1 MQNKNGEPNRTERMI
16 NVIKMR
22 YKDGEEISNS
32 VGLLISI
39 LVRYPEVGSIKF
51 NPKSKVL
58 RLNFILNQYLSD
70 LDFENFQ
77 NHLTNSLEVYN
88 ILEGK
93 KTLITELKKIDYE
106 KITLLEIDRD
116 VETLN
121 QEEISLIIDL
131 MREKFDSLLVADSN
145 YEAVLDEELEMQEEL
160 IEHML
165 EDTKTSFQEKNLI
178 GFREEGKVLVFN
190 KDLHEPKS

>member
-1 MQNKNGEPNRTERMI
+1 MI
-16 NVIKMR
+16 NMMKMR
-22 YKDGEEISNS
+22 YKDGGEISNS

-39 LVRYPEVGSIKF
+39 LVRYPEIGSIKF
-51 NPKSKVL
+51 SPKSKVL
-58 RLNFILNQYLSD
+58 KFNFILTKHFSD
-70 LDFENFQ
+70 LEFENFQ
-77 NHLTNSLEVYN
+77 QHLVNSLEVYN

-93 KTLITELKKIDYE
+93 KTIITELKKIDYE
-106 KITLLEIDRD
+106 KITLLEVERD

-131 MREKFDSLLVADSN
+131 MREKFDSLLMADSN
-145 YEAVLDEELEMQEEL
+145 YDSLLDEELEMQEEL

-190 KDLHEPKS
+190 KDAHEPKN